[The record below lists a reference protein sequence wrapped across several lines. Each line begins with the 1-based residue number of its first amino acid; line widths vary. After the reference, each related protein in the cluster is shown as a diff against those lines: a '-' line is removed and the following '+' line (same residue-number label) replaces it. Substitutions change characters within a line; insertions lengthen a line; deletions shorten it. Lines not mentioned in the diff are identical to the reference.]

1 MDKARTRARGQGQRQ
16 QGQGRAGEGKGKI
29 KEWLTFDDMEDD
41 DDTMM
46 RGGLKKYFF
55 NLELDVGIK
64 MSSSYFIKGSL
75 VTISIKFRHN
85 DTSLTRFI

>member
-1 MDKARTRARGQGQRQ
+1 
-16 QGQGRAGEGKGKI
+16 
-29 KEWLTFDDMEDD
+29 MEDD

>member
-1 MDKARTRARGQGQRQ
+1 MTKRRLEFRGVTKRFASRKGETVTATDKARTRARGRGQRQ

-46 RGGLKKYFF
+46 RGGLKGAFF
-55 NLELDVGIK
+55 
-64 MSSSYFIKGSL
+64 
-75 VTISIKFRHN
+75 
-85 DTSLTRFI
+85 